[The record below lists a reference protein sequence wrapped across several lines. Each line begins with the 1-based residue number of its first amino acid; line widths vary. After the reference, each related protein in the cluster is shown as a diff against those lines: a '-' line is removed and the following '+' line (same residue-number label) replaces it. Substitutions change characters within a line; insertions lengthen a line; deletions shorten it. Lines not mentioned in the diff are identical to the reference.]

1 MAASSP
7 SGVSRQLLASA
18 EGDSRITQWA
28 KHVENVDNQ
37 NAELQ
42 AAQLKGLRD
51 QVTALVQDLA
61 SFRHEVVFLKGKQG
75 DFEQHKGSMMVRAAT
90 LETTTGHHSNIHDNT
105 KQDVEGLKQSLEA
118 TNKALEDFKVL
129 AADKVASVS
138 KRVDEI
144 KDNMLS
150 GFDQKW
156 REIQDLK
163 TAITEHS
170 ACHVQNDRDFNQ
182 LRTSMD
188 ERLKSLEKNMSD
200 TFEKHGADLIGLK
213 QADEKKHREIADVKS
228 QMSPIE
234 VKLDS
239 IAAEFTETYEKHF
252 NQLSVIKDS
261 VAKGSLAQ
269 AKAEKDVDGLKVSL
283 GRLSTV
289 NDDIA
294 AIHDSLAEMSATH
307 VKELKDLQGGVD
319 KQFDRVVKDAS
330 TLKSQ
335 QMEMDARLA
344 SLDRSVESSMDS
356 FREEVN
362 LLKESRDKLA
372 NDVASFGLQQKKNMT
387 TFDKLLLSEKASG
400 EQLVKH
406 NLDLQSLKEDHEKH
420 ACDVDHRFQASLEQ
434 IKAGEKSVADLGYK
448 TGKDIQVVKTALDK
462 HVQDFLRATEDIEI
476 KRNELAQQN
485 HFLDVRSAAATEK
498 MTADIV
504 DLKDTQLKLQNSI
517 TLLQGED
524 EGLGKKVA
532 SVEGLLEGEEQKRVV
547 DVSNLKAMLQKQTD
561 AQGKSQQDVKMLD
574 DLAKT
579 LNERVA
585 GLETCLKD
593 TRDVQAQE
601 VADLKTVQSVVARDI
616 SSMKNSSTKLN
627 ADTVA
632 NATDQADIKDR
643 LSTLENRLRQCFNVP

>member
-1 MAASSP
+1 MAVSSP

-18 EGDSRITQWA
+18 EGDSRMAQWV
-28 KHVENVDNQ
+28 KYVENVDIQ
-37 NAELQ
+37 TAEIQ
-42 AAQLKGLRD
+42 VAQLKGLRD

-61 SFRHEVVFLKGKQG
+61 SVRSEVCFLKGKQG
-75 DFEQHKGSMMVRAAT
+75 DFEQHEKSIMVRVAT
-90 LETTTGHHSNIHDNT
+90 LETGAGQFSNILDNT
-105 KQDVEGLKQSLEA
+105 KQDVEGLRQFLDA
-118 TNKALEDFKVL
+118 TNKALEDAKVL
-129 AADKVASVS
+129 SADKVASVS
-138 KRVDEI
+138 KRLDEL
-144 KDNMLS
+144 KDDMLN

-156 REIQDLK
+156 REIQELK
-163 TAITEHS
+163 TSITEHS
-170 ACHVQNDRDFNQ
+170 ACLFQNGRDFNQ
-182 LRTSMD
+182 LKTSMD

-228 QMSPIE
+228 QISPIE

-239 IAAEFTETYEKHF
+239 IAAEFTQTYEKHF

-261 VAKGSLAQ
+261 VAKGWLAQ

-283 GRLSTV
+283 GRFSTV

-294 AIHDSLAEMSATH
+294 LIQDSLAEMSATH
-307 VKELKDLQGGVD
+307 VKELKDFQGGVD
-319 KQFDRVVKDAS
+319 KQFDKVVKDAS

-344 SLDRSVESSMDS
+344 SLDRSVESFMDS
-356 FREEVN
+356 HRVEVN
-362 LLKESRDKLA
+362 LLKESKDKLA
-372 NDVASFGLQQKKNMT
+372 HDVASLGLQQKKNMAI
-387 TFDKLLLSEKASG
+387 FDKLILSEKTSG
-400 EQLVKH
+400 ELLVKH
-406 NLDLQSLKEDHEKH
+406 SLDLQSLKEDHEKH
-420 ACDVDHRFQASLEQ
+420 ACDVDQRFQASLEQ
-434 IKAGEKSVADLGYK
+434 VNAGEKSVADLGYK

-485 HFLDVRSAAATEK
+485 HFLDVRCAAATEK

-504 DLKDTQLKLQNSI
+504 DLKDTQLKLQHSI

-524 EGLGKKVA
+524 DGLGKKVA
-532 SVEGLLEGEEQKRVV
+532 SVEGLLEGEEQKRAV

-574 DLAKT
+574 DLHKT

-601 VADLKTVQSVVARDI
+601 VADLKTSQGVVARDVI
-616 SSMKNSSTKLN
+616 SMKNSSVKLN